1 MMVSSNTMAR
11 DGDVWVFIEQGNGN
25 PARVSLEL
33 LGAGR
38 TLADMLDVDVTA
50 ILIGESVLGLA
61 EELIY
66 WGADTVIVA
75 DDPIVGDY
83 RTEVYTRIIADQA
96 LRRRPEVLLVGAT
109 ATGRDLAPR
118 IAARLNT
125 GCTADCTE
133 LDIDKETGVLV
144 AAKPYFGRNLMA
156 NIICPSKRPQMVTV
170 RPGVMEL
177 KDRDSD
183 RKGELIHIDI
193 DLRKED
199 TRVTVLDSIRSSSE
213 GVPLEEAERV
223 VAAGMGAGDREGF
236 ELIRELAELLGA
248 QLGATSLPV
257 DEGWISEDHKIGQTG
272 KTIRPKLYIGC
283 GVSGA
288 IQHSAGMI
296 NSGLIVAINT
306 DPKAEIFQFADYGII
321 GDVNE
326 IVPALIR
333 QLKIEREDVG
343 SKAAR

>member
-1 MMVSSNTMAR
+1 MVSLNTMER
-11 DGDVWVFIEQGNGN
+11 YGDVWVYAEHRDGI

-33 LGAGR
+33 LGVGR
-38 TLADMLDVDVTA
+38 VLAERLGVELAA
-50 ILIGESVLGLA
+50 IVVGEEVSLLA
-61 EELIY
+61 EEMIY

-75 DDPIVGDY
+75 DDPIAGNY

-96 LRRRPEVLLVGAT
+96 LRRRPDVLLVGAT

-133 LDIDKETGVLV
+133 LDIDTETGVLV
-144 AAKPYFGRNLMA
+144 ATKPYFGRNLMA
-156 NIICPSKRPQMVTV
+156 DIICPCQRPQMVTV

-177 KDRDSD
+177 RDRDSD
-183 RKGELIHIDI
+183 RRGELIHVDVDI
-193 DLRKED
+193 QEED
-199 TRVTVLDSIRSSSE
+199 TRVTILDTIRSGHE
-213 GVPLEEAERV
+213 CVPLEEAEKV
-223 VAAGMGAGDREGF
+223 VAAGMGVGSQEGF

-257 DEGWISEDHKIGQTG
+257 DEGWISEDSKIGQTG
-272 KTIRPKLYIGC
+272 KTIRPKLYVGC

-296 NSGLIVAINT
+296 NSELVVAINN
-306 DPKAEIFQFADYGII
+306 DPRAEIFQFADYGII
-321 GDVNE
+321 GDVKE

-333 QLKIEREDVG
+333 QLKIEREDIG
-343 SKAAR
+343 SEAAR

>member
-1 MMVSSNTMAR
+1 MSAVSR
-11 DGDVWVFIEQGNGN
+11 REFKGVWVFVEQRDGR
-25 PARVSLEL
+25 PARVSLEM

-38 TLADMLDVDVTA
+38 A
-50 ILIGESVLGLA
+50 LA
-61 EELIY
+61 ERLGIELSAVVVGQEVSELAKELIC
-66 WGADTVIVA
+66 WGADKVIVA
-75 DDPIVGDY
+75 DDPIAGEY
-83 RTEVYTRIIADQA
+83 RSEVYTRIIADQA

-109 ATGRDLAPR
+109 PIGRDLAPR
-118 IAARLNT
+118 VAARLST

-144 AAKPYFGRNLMA
+144 ATKPYFGRNLMA
-156 NIICPSKRPQMVTV
+156 DIICPAQRPQMVTV

-177 KDRDSD
+177 QDRDSD
-183 RKGELIHIDI
+183 RRGELIHVDV
-193 DLRKED
+193 DLHEED
-199 TRVTVLDSIRSSSE
+199 TRVKVLDTIRSSSE
-213 GVPLEEAERV
+213 GVCLEEAERV
-223 VAAGMGAGDREGF
+223 VAAGMGAGNREGF

-257 DEGWISEDHKIGQTG
+257 DEGWISEDYKIGQTG

-306 DPKAEIFQFADYGII
+306 NPNAEIFQFADYGII

-333 QLKIEREDVG
+333 RLKIEREGDG
-343 SKAAR
+343 SKAER